1 MGRYILLLSPK
12 ILNNSN
18 NNTSDDMARLHTYIH
33 TYIHTCI
40 NEGGWMDRWF
50 FWDDNRIAA
59 QSANQFK
66 EQLSSLAFRSEETSK
81 KITQN

>member
-1 MGRYILLLSPK
+1 MRGSILLLPPK

-18 NNTSDDMARLHTYIH
+18 NNTSDDMAKLH

-50 FWDDNRIAA
+50 FWDDKRIDA

>member
-1 MGRYILLLSPK
+1 MTWL
-12 ILNNSN
+12 
-18 NNTSDDMARLHTYIH
+18 DYIH

-40 NEGGWMDRWF
+40 NEGGWMDRSF
-50 FWDDNRIAA
+50 FWDDKRIAA

-66 EQLSSLAFRSEETSK
+66 EQLSSLALRSEETSK